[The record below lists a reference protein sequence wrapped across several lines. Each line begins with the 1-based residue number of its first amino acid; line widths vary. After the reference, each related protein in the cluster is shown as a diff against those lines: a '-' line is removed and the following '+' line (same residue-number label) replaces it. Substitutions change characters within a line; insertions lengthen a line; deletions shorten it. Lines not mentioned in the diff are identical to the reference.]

1 MFERYTDTARRVIYS
16 ARFFASESGSGCIEP
31 EHILLAILRE
41 EPNVFRP
48 WLRSDNEYE
57 ALRLELEGRATGQ
70 EKIPDSVDIP
80 LSAASKRV
88 LAHAAEETE
97 RLRHENIQ
105 PSHLLAGLLSEPNS
119 PAARA
124 LAGVGVEI
132 QQVRMVFVASLKESH
147 RPETDD
153 LHRLIDQLPAAQW
166 EQARALLEALCE
178 GRPNQT

>member
-1 MFERYTDTARRVIYS
+1 
-16 ARFFASESGSGCIEP
+16 
-31 EHILLAILRE
+31 
-41 EPNVFRP
+41 
-48 WLRSDNEYE
+48 
-57 ALRLELEGRATGQ
+57 
-70 EKIPDSVDIP
+70 
-80 LSAASKRV
+80 
-88 LAHAAEETE
+88 
-97 RLRHENIQ
+97 LRHENIQ